1 MDGFNLQYPIK
12 RISKIYNMHQTVTTI
27 NFESIKIG
35 TLKYPLRGVKPKL
48 DKPAARRSK
57 G

>member
-1 MDGFNLQYPIK
+1 
-12 RISKIYNMHQTVTTI
+12 MHQTVTTI